1 MRDTVAS
8 GEWRVANSKARSL
21 RTPNSELRTIL
32 EEAQRY
38 LVGGVNSPVRA
49 FRQVGGDPLLL
60 VQARGAEVRD
70 PGGRRWLDFIMG
82 WGALLLGHNA
92 LPVVRA
98 IQRGMK
104 QGILM
109 GLTHPA
115 EVELARLIVE
125 AVPSVEQV
133 RFMVSGTEA
142 CMTAVRLARAQT
154 GRTKIVVFEG
164 CYHGHAASLMAGKT
178 TSVASVSGSEVISV
192 PFNDLGAFEMAIR
205 RHGDDVACVI
215 VESVAANMGVVVPEP
230 GFLQRLRALTSRH
243 GILLIF
249 DEVVTGFR
257 VGFGGAQGYVG
268 VRPDLT
274 TFGKI
279 IGGGLPIG
287 ALGGPRQLM
296 QRLAPEGDVFHGG
309 TFAGHP
315 LSMTAGIAT
324 LQELKTDPPYERL
337 ERLSGRLAE
346 GLLKSASRSD
356 IAIQINRL
364 GSMLSV
370 FFSETPVRDF
380 AQAKASRRD
389 RFAQWAQSLRR
400 HGILI
405 PPSPLEALFL
415 STAHTEAQVDRMV
428 DASRTAFRSLK
439 KKRFR

>member
-1 MRDTVAS
+1 
-8 GEWRVANSKARSL
+8 
-21 RTPNSELRTIL
+21 
-32 EEAQRY
+32 
-38 LVGGVNSPVRA
+38 
-49 FRQVGGDPLLL
+49 
-60 VQARGAEVRD
+60 
-70 PGGRRWLDFIMG
+70 
-82 WGALLLGHNA
+82 
-92 LPVVRA
+92 
-98 IQRGMK
+98 
-104 QGILM
+104 
-109 GLTHPA
+109 
-115 EVELARLIVE
+115 
-125 AVPSVEQV
+125 
-133 RFMVSGTEA
+133 
-142 CMTAVRLARAQT
+142 
-154 GRTKIVVFEG
+154 
-164 CYHGHAASLMAGKT
+164 
-178 TSVASVSGSEVISV
+178 
-192 PFNDLGAFEMAIR
+192 
-205 RHGDDVACVI
+205 ACVI
-215 VESVAANMGVVVPEP
+215 VEPVAANMGVVVPEP
-230 GFLQRLRALTSRH
+230 GFLQRLRTLTSRH

-257 VGFGGAQGYVG
+257 VGLGGAQGYAG

-324 LQELKTDPPYERL
+324 VQGLKTDPPYERL

-356 IAIQINRL
+356 VAIQINRL

-370 FFSETPVRDF
+370 FFSETTVRDF
-380 AQAKASRRD
+380 EQAKASRRD

-400 HGILI
+400 RGILI

-415 STAHTEAQVDRMV
+415 STAHTSAHVDRMV
-428 DASRTAFRSLK
+428 DASRTAFQSLK